1 MAALKGQASASALAS
16 EVVAAAVEEV
26 FDEAPPATPR
36 PASPPA
42 ASQRSIETLLSPK
55 SPATPSGRAL
65 EGQECLQYML
75 LFERQAAGLDL
86 DALQLGSVRVDVPRG
101 PQVKSALRS
110 AAKLATTA
118 LRRCELLEGDVAAEK
133 ARVAALRMDQDVLEK
148 RLAMLET
155 RCHQSEKRCSKLDM
169 RADEADRRQEADER
183 WKRTT
188 EERLERAEQRLESA
202 DAESKR
208 KSEELAD
215 VQRQART
222 TRQSMARMSVAGGQ
236 RATVSAA
243 AATSLAAMREDES
256 DGEDQGRKRERN
268 SQLQR
273 LLSRSFSTREDDDDE
288 PVAELG
294 RAAAAPPAAK
304 PRNRISFAAALAAPP
319 VLAAAAA
326 PKPGGPPAAA
336 SAAADAEALESRIRE
351 QNYMGAALEQDLE
364 RLAKKQGDTAQM
376 AAEVTARVNLAEPRI
391 AKLGEAVQAAAAAA
405 ESAGNK
411 AESVARTHATT
422 RRLVGDVKLDAA
434 AAAAPE
440 AAAAAAPEPA
450 GEDAGKSYEQ
460 KRKEKR
466 AERAAAKKRKAEE
479 ASMTPEERAR
489 RAYEASAVTAAAPPA
504 VAAAPAAPAPAAA
517 LEALAA
523 PLREAADLALERASE
538 ADDKAERVLALAL
551 TVEATCDRG
560 LRQSAAAIA
569 AAEAAVEV
577 ENANASRQG
586 TIEAELR
593 ALRRFQGEFEFK
605 QEKYAE
611 RFEAGAAEHRGAL
624 ATCEGIA
631 DGLERR
637 CDDVDAHVRR
647 MADHEARDAGRR
659 EREAAHLDKLAAWA
673 AEQVE
678 EVNAAAGRIDAL
690 ERVATRAATEA
701 ADRATR
707 HNLPNVLKPILRD
720 WLEHSGVGPGVRQDE
735 LVARLG
741 AMERELDALVGR
753 VADGALEPR
762 RPHPPAGTTAQV
774 CISCN
779 RPTGPHPEASDP
791 FDVLDFL
798 GGGDAPRFVP
808 TLDVKHAAPA
818 KAPARHPPRPQSAP
832 PKRGKLNF
840 VNGKWQ
846 TESPAPRGPPSSAE
860 KMDLL
865 LQRQYLSPSP
875 PADKPAIHYKVPGNR
890 PTTPRAIVA
899 AGHQAHHRL

>member
-222 TRQSMARMSVAGGQ
+222 TRQSMARMSMAGGQ
-236 RATVSAA
+236 RATARTTTTSPSRSSAA
-243 AATSLAAMREDES
+243 RP
-256 DGEDQGRKRERN
+256 RRRP
-268 SQLQR
+268 R
-273 LLSRSFSTREDDDDE
+273 RSRGTASPS
-288 PVAELG
+288 
-294 RAAAAPPAAK
+294 
-304 PRNRISFAAALAAPP
+304 PRRSRRRPFAR
-319 VLAAAAA
+319 
-326 PKPGGPPAAA
+326 GGPARRPAAA

-376 AAEVTARVNLAEPRI
+376 APRSRRANLAEPRI
-391 AKLGEAVQAAAAAA
+391 AALGEAVQAAAAAA

-422 RRLVGDVKLDAA
+422 RRLVGDVKLDVASLQADFLEIKKGAFLAKYRKDAPPRTPRRPPTRPRPRGAAPRRAA
-434 AAAAPE
+434 AEPE
-440 AAAAAAPEPA
+440 AAAAAAPGRRRRA
-450 GEDAGKSYEQ
+450 GARGRGRGQVLRAEAQ
-460 KRKEKR
+460 EKR
-466 AERAAAKKRKAEE
+466 GARGREE
-479 ASMTPEERAR
+479 AQGRGGVDDARGARAR
-489 RAYEASAVTAAAPPA
+489 TRRPVTAAAPPRSPPRPRRRA
-504 VAAAPAAPAPAAA
+504 RRGARGPRRAAPRGRGP
-517 LEALAA
+517 
-523 PLREAADLALERASE
+523 RARARVR
-538 ADDKAERVLALAL
+538 ADDKAERASLAL

-624 ATCEGIA
+624 ATCQGIA

-762 RPHPPAGTTAQV
+762 RPHPPTGTTAQV

-860 KMDLL
+860 KMNLL

-875 PADKPAIHYKVPGNR
+875 PADKPAVHYKVPGNR

-899 AGHQAHHRL
+899 AGHQAHHWL